1 MFEIAFLQIRQPR
14 IQKPRRMVIR
24 EGENPFQTLRSTWS
38 LHTHIQPENAAV
50 SEVWLC
56 SVWWRWWCWW
66 GCWCSVL
73 AVVWWGGRGA
83 ALPEGLPLLR
93 VWRST
98 SNLFAVI
105 AVRANTLESSNSLFY
120 FSHHEGDHLSSRP
133 PARLHFQP
141 SQPLASGPLP
151 PAARN
156 MSSHRRVCTQ
166 RHKPSMA
173 TFFFIFLQVALMHH
187 TFTQPGT
194 AWQRQRTW
202 AREGEIFFLFLF
214 TRCWWQ

>member
-14 IQKPRRMVIR
+14 IQKPRRMVIQEGIHFKLCGAR
-24 EGENPFQTLRSTWS
+24 EVYTHTFSRRTARSVRCGS
-38 LHTHIQPENAAV
+38 AECGGGGAGGGVGAM
-50 SEVWLC
+50 SWL
-56 SVWWRWWCWW
+56 W
-66 GCWCSVL
+66 L
-73 AVVWWGGRGA
+73 GGGGGGGA

-194 AWQRQRTW
+194 A
-202 AREGEIFFLFLF
+202 
-214 TRCWWQ
+214 